1 MLPSLI
7 LCSNNKP
14 FLNQTVMCN
23 EKWIFMW
30 QLATTSSVEGLR
42 RSSKSLPKPNLH
54 QTRVM
59 ISVCWS
65 AACLMH
71 FSFLNPGETSTSEKH
86 AQKIGEIHWKLQYL
100 QPISVNR
107 MGPIFLH
114 SNVQPHITQPTL
126 QKLNELGYEVLP
138 HLPYLPD
145 LSPTDYHFFKHLNN
159 FFAEKMLPQ
168 PAGGRKCF
176 LRVLSILKHR
186 FLCCSNKQTFLLAKI
201 CSL

>member
-65 AACLMH
+65 AAQLNH
-71 FSFLNPGETSTSEKH
+71 YSFLNPGKIITSEKY
-86 AQKIGEIHWKLQYL
+86 AQQIDEKHWKLQCLPPLGKRRVQFFSMTTPDCTLHEQHFRSWTMKFCLICHSHLTSCHRLPLL
-100 QPISVNR
+100 QASWQLFCRQNASTISR
-107 MGPIFLH
+107 
-114 SNVQPHITQPTL
+114 
-126 QKLNELGYEVLP
+126 K
-138 HLPYLPD
+138 
-145 LSPTDYHFFKHLNN
+145 K
-159 FFAEKMLPQ
+159 KMLS
-168 PAGGRKCF
+168 K
-176 LRVLSILKHR
+176 S
-186 FLCCSNKQTFLLAKI
+186 
-201 CSL
+201 SLNPKAWIFMLQE